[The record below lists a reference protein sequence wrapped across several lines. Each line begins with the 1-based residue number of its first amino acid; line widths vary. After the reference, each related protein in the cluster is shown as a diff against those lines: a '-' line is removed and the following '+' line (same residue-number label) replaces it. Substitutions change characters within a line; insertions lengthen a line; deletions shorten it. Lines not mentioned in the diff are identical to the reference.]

1 MRVSRASLGQLTPL
15 GEGGFGKVYRVSG
28 YQLPGEPGDL
38 AYKEFF
44 SQNQAEQAHAAANA
58 VAFRAG
64 LSQADRDDLDRCAVW
79 PRALVEDSSGTV
91 TGLLM
96 RLIPGDFFFR
106 ALDPDSGQPAA
117 RPREMSWLIYTADQ
131 LAQAQADLREVDKNE
146 RLVLLGKLIYA
157 VGRLHKH
164 RWVFGDLS
172 FKNAVFSLDPPRI
185 LLLDCDGAAALA
197 DQSRQQASTPF
208 WDPPECPIDV
218 QPGQRPPQNRQD
230 DITDVYKLGLAIL
243 RCLAPGSG
251 AATSRR
257 ADRCAGELDAEGA
270 ALAARAVAT
279 DRASR
284 PSAKELYG
292 YFYRTVSARVQPPEV
307 AAARLVTP
315 LRVRGQDVRIEWQI
329 SNAATAT
336 VSVGHGQRVQ
346 VDLAQHPQGY
356 VFRPDESGQVVLEVS
371 NRFGAVRV
379 GLGEVTLYELP
390 PFQVDFGYLPRLRVP
405 PLTPF
410 SMEPL
415 RPVLEQIP
423 VPRLAELPAVPPLNT
438 FGVVRTLMA
447 NATMPV
453 PLPRLDEAVTEV
465 TDTVLAMLRA
475 EAANADARER
485 RAYLASQGHVEEE

>member
-1 MRVSRASLGQLTPL
+1 MRVSKASLGQLTPL

-28 YQLPGEPGDL
+28 YQLPGGPGDL
-38 AYKEFF
+38 AYKEFT
-44 SQNQAEQAHAAANA
+44 QNHTEQARAAANA
-58 VAFRAG
+58 VAFRTG
-64 LSQADRDDLDRCAVW
+64 LSQADRDDLDSWAVW
-79 PRALVEDSSGTV
+79 PRALVEEPPGTV

-96 RLIPGDFFFR
+96 QLIPGDFFFR
-106 ALDPDSGQPAA
+106 ALDPDSGQPAD

-131 LAQAQADLREVDKNE
+131 LAQAQADLIEVDKSE
-146 RLVLLGKLIYA
+146 RLVLLGKLTYA
-157 VGRLHKH
+157 IGRLHKH

-197 DQSRQQASTPF
+197 DQARQQASTPF
-208 WDPPECPIDV
+208 WDPPECPIDLH
-218 QPGQRPPQNRQD
+218 PGQRPRRNRQD
-230 DITDVYKLGLAIL
+230 DISDVYKLGLAIL

-257 ADRCAGELDAEGA
+257 ADRCASELDADGA
-270 ALAARAVAT
+270 TLVARAVAT

-292 YFYRTVSARVQPPEV
+292 YFYRTVSARVRPPEV
-307 AAARLVTP
+307 TAARLVTP
-315 LRVRGQDVRIEWQI
+315 LRVHGQDARIEWQI

-336 VSVGHGQRVQ
+336 VSVGHAQPVQ
-346 VDLAQHPQGY
+346 VDLAQHAKGY
-356 VFRPDESGQVVLEVS
+356 VFRPDESGPVMLEVS
-371 NRFGAVRV
+371 NRFGTVRV
-379 GLGEVTLYELP
+379 DLGEVTLYELP
-390 PFQVDFGYLPRLRVP
+390 PFRVDFGYLPRVSVP

-410 SMEPL
+410 SLAPL

-423 VPRLAELPAVPPLNT
+423 LPRLAELPAVPTVDT

-447 NATMPV
+447 NAIMPV
-453 PLPRLDEAVTEV
+453 PLPRLDEAVTEL

-475 EAANADARER
+475 EAASVAARER
-485 RAYLASQGHVEEE
+485 RAYLASQGLLEEK